1 MREQEVSFK
10 IQATIDGQTEAGNK
24 EAQRRIQEKNSTKKT
39 QRQSIKPLGTNQEQ
53 GEHTRNRHRNNEQ
66 MKHRCTKKKGAKKT
80 KTGRKSRVLLRSIT

>member
-24 EAQRRIQEKNSTKKT
+24 EAPRRIQEKKSTKKKKK
-39 QRQSIKPLGTNQEQ
+39 SIKALGTNQEQ